1 MMGGQSS
8 KPTRGD
14 SVQQRT
20 GSPPTLP
27 PLPLE
32 INTNLQYAADLSSYE
47 TACRFDPSL
56 QSFDAVL
63 QERTNRVIGTL
74 ASGIEVRSLSF
85 NSLKE
90 MTDCLLEMNQEVVK
104 VILENKKD
112 IWNNQEMFSLVE
124 QYFDNSI
131 QTLDFCSALE
141 KCLKR
146 TTGNQLIIRAAVRKF
161 EEVLECGSNGGGFEK
176 TLQELARF
184 KAAGDPFTEEFFALF
199 QTVFKQQVAML
210 EKLQQKKRKI
220 DKKLKS
226 LKTWRKVSNVIFV
239 ATFVSVLIFSV
250 VAAAIAAPPV
260 VTALLGALAVPIGSV
275 GKWCNTL
282 WNRYGNVVKGQ
293 REIISSMQVGTF
305 VTLRDLE
312 SIRSLVNK
320 LEIQIESLMHDA
332 EFALTQDDALKIII
346 DDIKK
351 KLEVFTE
358 TTESLTQQNSKC
370 IEEITMA
377 RRVITQRII
386 KHPPN

>member
-1 MMGGQSS
+1 MGGQSS
-8 KPTRGD
+8 KPNSGD
-14 SVQQRT
+14 SVQPQTR
-20 GSPPTLP
+20 SPPMPPPLP
-27 PLPLE
+27 PLQTE
-32 INTNLQYAADLSSYE
+32 QNSHYAADLSSYE

-63 QERTNRVIGTL
+63 QERTNRVISTL
-74 ASGIEVRSLSF
+74 ASGVEVRSLSF
-85 NSLKE
+85 DSLKE
-90 MTDCLLEMNQEVVK
+90 MTNCLLEMNQEVVK

-112 IWNNQEMFSLVE
+112 VWNNQEMFSLVE

-131 QTLDFCSALE
+131 QTLDFCTALE
-141 KCLKR
+141 RCLKR
-146 TTGNQLIIRAAVRKF
+146 TMGNQLIIRAAVRKY
-161 EEVLECGSNGGGFEK
+161 EEELECGSGGGSFEK

-184 KAAGDPFTEEFFALF
+184 KAAGDPFTEEFFVLF
-199 QTVFKQQVAML
+199 QSVFNQQVAML
-210 EKLQQKKRKI
+210 EKLQQKKRKL

-226 LKTWRKVSNVIFV
+226 LKTWRRVSNVIFV

-282 WNRYGNVVKGQ
+282 WNKYGNVVKGQ

-305 VTLRDLE
+305 VTLKDLE
-312 SIRSLVNK
+312 NIRLLVNK
-320 LEIQIESLMHDA
+320 LEIVIESLMHDA
-332 EFALTQDDALKIII
+332 EFALMQDDALKIVM
-346 DDIKK
+346 DEIKK

-358 TTESLTQQNSKC
+358 TTESLTQQNQKC
-370 IEEITMA
+370 IQEITMA

-386 KHPPN
+386 KYPTN